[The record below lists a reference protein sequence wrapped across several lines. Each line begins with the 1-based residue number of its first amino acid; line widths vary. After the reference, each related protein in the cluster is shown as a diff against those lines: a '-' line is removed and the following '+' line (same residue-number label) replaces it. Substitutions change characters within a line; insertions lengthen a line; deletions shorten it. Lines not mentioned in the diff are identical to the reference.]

1 MKDRTI
7 RIRINYGSYE
17 WKLLIPLDLSAKSVE
32 LWDQGLGSQNI
43 DDDEGD

>member
-1 MKDRTI
+1 M
-7 RIRINYGSYE
+7 NG
-17 WKLLIPLDLSAKSVE
+17 KLLIPLDLSAKSVE